1 MTTAYVHRPIPRKPP
16 AKRLFSGLA
25 GLPPEPKSVPPVA
38 TAEPAPQQV
47 HGEPNEGVS
56 MDWFVQNSTKLF
68 PDSQSSGHIRFQR
81 HALDKSLGS
90 LDGQSGAGFTSGGVE
105 GDGRWKEL
113 RRSIDH
119 REPFSYQIAKIR
131 HIERKWETPD
141 WMRDDRKVLEFLKL
155 RFPNIT
161 TDPEQ
166 TRRAAK
172 WQAVIWL
179 YFRKGEPAGE
189 RDRQTGVDL
198 EKNWKPGTAASIVL
212 KIRRTLQGR
221 NQANGKLKTGRKRG
235 RPKKI
240 QLVIPELKAA

>member
-1 MTTAYVHRPIPRKPP
+1 
-16 AKRLFSGLA
+16 
-25 GLPPEPKSVPPVA
+25 
-38 TAEPAPQQV
+38 
-47 HGEPNEGVS
+47 

-68 PDSQSSGHIRFQR
+68 PDSKSSEHIRFQR

-90 LDGQSGAGFTSGGVE
+90 IDGQSGAGSTSGGVE
-105 GDGRWKEL
+105 GDGRWKQL

-131 HIERKWETPD
+131 RIERKWETPA
-141 WMRDDRKVLEFLKL
+141 WMFDDRKVVQFLKL

-166 TRRAAK
+166 TRRAVM
-172 WQAVIWL
+172 WRAVIWL
-179 YFRKGEPAGE
+179 YFRMGEPAGE
-189 RDRQTGVDL
+189 RDRRTGIDL

-221 NQANGKLKTGRKRG
+221 NHANGKLRTGRKRG

-240 QLVIPELKAA
+240 QQVTPELKAA